1 MSVNTTSNKTFSAKP
16 SDIQKEWVIV
26 DAAEKPLGRV
36 STEIASILKGKNK
49 PEYTPH
55 MDTGD
60 NVVVINADKVVLTGN
75 KLAQKEYFHHT
86 GYPGGD
92 RFTKA
97 SDLME
102 KDPAK
107 VILKAVKGMLPKN
120 RLGRKLMTNVR
131 VYAGS
136 VHPHT
141 AQQPKKVE
149 N

>member
-1 MSVNTTSNKTFSAKP
+1 VNTISNKTFSAKP
-16 SDIQKEWVIV
+16 SDIEKEWVIV

-36 STEIASILKGKNK
+36 STEIATILKGKNK

-55 MDTGD
+55 MDVGD

-75 KLAQKEYFHHT
+75 KLTQKEYFRHT

-92 RFTKA
+92 RSTKA
-97 SDLME
+97 SELME
-102 KDPAK
+102 KDPSA
-107 VILKAVKGMLPKN
+107 IIMKAVKGMLPKN

-141 AQQPKKVE
+141 AQQPKKAE

>member
-1 MSVNTTSNKTFSAKP
+1 MNTTSNKTFSAKP
-16 SDIQKEWVIV
+16 TDIQKEWVIV

-60 NVVVINADKVVLTGN
+60 NVVVINAEKVVLTGN
-75 KLAQKEYFHHT
+75 KLTQKEYFHHT

>member
-1 MSVNTTSNKTFSAKP
+1 VNTTSNKTFSAKP
-16 SDIQKEWVIV
+16 SDIQKDWVIV
-26 DAAEKPLGRV
+26 DAADKPLGRV

-102 KDPAK
+102 KDPSK

>member
-1 MSVNTTSNKTFSAKP
+1 VNTTSNKTFSAKP
-16 SDIQKEWVIV
+16 TDIQKEWVIV
-26 DAAEKPLGRV
+26 DAADKPLGRV

-60 NVVVINADKVVLTGN
+60 NVVVINADRVVLTGN
-75 KLAQKEYFHHT
+75 KLTQKEYFHHT

-92 RFTKA
+92 RTTKA

-107 VILKAVKGMLPKN
+107 IILKAVKGMLPKN